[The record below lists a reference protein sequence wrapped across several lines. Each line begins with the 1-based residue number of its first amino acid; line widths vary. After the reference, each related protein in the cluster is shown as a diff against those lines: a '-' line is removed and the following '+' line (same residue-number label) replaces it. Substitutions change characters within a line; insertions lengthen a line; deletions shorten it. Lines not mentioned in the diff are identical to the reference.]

1 MELWN
6 PVETANRD
14 DCSRADPMWR
24 KCSHSRGKGSATSP
38 MSSTSRTVSR
48 LRGLFKRVVDVTGAT
63 TGLIAT
69 LPLMA
74 VIALLIRS
82 TMGAPI
88 LFRQRRPGLYGRP
101 FTLVKFRTMSEDRL
115 PSGELCPEE
124 MRLTRLGKFLRR
136 TSLDELPQL
145 WNVLRGEIS
154 LVGPR
159 PLLMQYLDRYS
170 EEQMRRHD
178 VKPGITGWAQIN
190 GRNTLSWEQKFS
202 LDVWYV
208 DNWSIMLDFRILV
221 ITIVRVLSGKGVSQ
235 DGCATAKEFMGNC
248 AGESSDS
255 LR

>member
-1 MELWN
+1 MESWN
-6 PVETANRD
+6 LVETTNRD
-14 DCSRADPMWR
+14 DCSGADPTWR
-24 KCSHSRGKGSATSP
+24 TSSLRRRQGSTTAP
-38 MSSTSRTVSR
+38 LRSTSRSVSR
-48 LRGLFKRVVDVTGAT
+48 IRGLFKRVVDVTGAT

-82 TMGAPI
+82 TMGAPV
-88 LFRQRRPGLYGRP
+88 LFRQRRPGLYGKP
-101 FTLVKFRTMSEDRL
+101 FTLVKFRTMSEARS

-145 WNVLRGEIS
+145 WNVLRGELS

-170 EEQMRRHD
+170 QEQMRRHD
-178 VKPGITGWAQIN
+178 VKPGITGWAQVN
-190 GRNTLSWEQKFS
+190 GRNTISWEQKFS

-208 DNWSIMLDFRILV
+208 DNWSIMLDFRILAM
-221 ITIVRVLSGKGVSQ
+221 TIVRVFSGKGVSQ
-235 DGCATAKEFMGNC
+235 DGCATAKEFMGNR
-248 AGESSDS
+248 AGKNSDIHP
-255 LR
+255 